1 MILFLKKTNIILC
14 FSFIICC
21 SELFS
26 QQYTERD
33 IDSLLI
39 KTNEV
44 LRTRVPDKDL
54 ILWNKNII
62 KSAVKIGYHNG
73 EAMGYV
79 NIANRYIFEG
89 DTKRS
94 LEYLNKAADISKGND
109 DNFLFGKMYQEYSQ
123 TYNKMNLNSLALDYS
138 SKAMHYALKLRKDNR
153 DCRLFLRYVYSTR
166 SLSMYTVN
174 KPDSAIIYLHKA
186 IKIEA
191 NPLDVAHIG
200 RHYTLYIKKPDSAEY
215 YFRKAFDLL
224 ETKNFKHNKYQRA
237 VVLSDYGLFLQSQK
251 KNDQA
256 IMAFK
261 QSIELAKQVKRPILI
276 LDNYKRLSELYKEAG
291 DPNQENEYLNKAN
304 SLKDSLDN
312 NQTQAIDLSIIK
324 LTKEKEKEKIRLETK
339 SNTVLWYGGISLLLI
354 ITLTLYFYLRII
366 TKRKK
371 LAESNKIILEIEK
384 ETKKL
389 RKKLNENYDS
399 IIQLARENNID
410 FFPKFQETYPELCNE
425 LLKINPNLSKSDLSF
440 CAMIWLG
447 FSSKEIAQS
456 TSMEHRSVQTK
467 KYRIRKKLNLESEV
481 DLHHF
486 FRSLSD
492 T

>member
-1 MILFLKKTNIILC
+1 M
-14 FSFIICC
+14 
-21 SELFS
+21 
-26 QQYTERD
+26 
-33 IDSLLI
+33 
-39 KTNEV
+39 
-44 LRTRVPDKDL
+44 LRTRIPDRDL
-54 ILWNKNII
+54 ILWNKKII
-62 KSAVKIGYHNG
+62 KSAVDIGYRNG

-79 NIANRYIFEG
+79 NIANRYLFEG
-89 DTKRS
+89 DTQKS
-94 LEYLNKAADISKGND
+94 LEYLDKASDISKGSED
-109 DNFLFGKMYQEYSQ
+109 DFLSGKLYQEYSQ
-123 TYNKMNLNSLALDYS
+123 IYHKMNLSSLALDYS

-166 SLSMYTVN
+166 AVSMHAVN
-174 KPDSAIIYLHKA
+174 RPDSALIYLHKA
-186 IKIEA
+186 IKIEP
-191 NPLDVAHIG
+191 NPLDMANTGKHHIF
-200 RHYTLYIKKPDSAEY
+200 YTKKPDSAEY

-224 ETKNFKHNKYQRA
+224 KTKNFKHNKYQRA
-237 VVLSDYGLFLQSQK
+237 VVLRSYGLFLQSQK
-251 KNDQA
+251 KNNEA
-256 IMAFK
+256 IIALK
-261 QSIELAKQVKRPILI
+261 QSIELAKQVKRPVLM
-276 LDNYKRLSELYKEAG
+276 LESYKELSALYKEAG
-291 DPNQENEYLNKAN
+291 NPNKENEYLKKAN

-312 NQTQAIDLSIIK
+312 NETQAIDLSITK
-324 LTKEKEKEKIRLETK
+324 LNEEKEKIQLETK
-339 SNTVLWYGGISLLLI
+339 SNIALWYGGISLLLI
-354 ITLTLYFYLRII
+354 IALTIYFYLRII
-366 TKRKK
+366 KKRKK
-371 LAESNKIILEIEK
+371 LAESNKIIIEIEK

-389 RKKLNENYDS
+389 RKKLSENYDS